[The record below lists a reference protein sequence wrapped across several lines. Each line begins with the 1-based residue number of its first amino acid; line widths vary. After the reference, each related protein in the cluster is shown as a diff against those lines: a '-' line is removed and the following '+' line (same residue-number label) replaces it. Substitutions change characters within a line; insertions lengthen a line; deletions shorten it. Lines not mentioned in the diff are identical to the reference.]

1 MFQVEVPDFMTYKA
15 GGEPKTP
22 STELAVLVL
31 GGVSLSSVGGDGGS
45 ARRPDTGEARK
56 ARKAGDSGSGGSVGG
71 GGGGRVRLE
80 EQQISKCPIEPWESI
95 VRRRQRE
102 YLQTGGWGP

>member
-31 GGVSLSSVGGDGGS
+31 GRVSLPSVGGDGGS
-45 ARRPDTGEARK
+45 ARRWDTGE

-102 YLQTGGWGP
+102 YLQAGGWGP